1 MHTILQGK
9 RLIAFDL
16 DGTLI
21 DSVPDLAVGV
31 QRALQEVG
39 LAQPSEDQVRDW
51 VGNERIGVQSR
62 LLTSLIK

>member
-39 LAQPSEDQVRDW
+39 LAQPSEDRCA
-51 VGNERIGVQSR
+51 IGWATAHR
-62 LLTSLIK
+62 YW